1 MSFDLE
7 WLRELFHRPPKPHPT
22 VRHEYSLARGA
33 PRGDRDEDDP
43 HELSRTLNLAIL
55 RRLFR
60 YTKPY
65 AKKRNRL
72 FVLVTI
78 RSMQLPLLAWG
89 VGAIIRG
96 PVAGHNLHGLEWAL
110 IAYFA
115 LACFTDWT
123 LYYRQL
129 YALELG
135 ENVVRD
141 LRMYLLEHL
150 LTLPLSYFH
159 RTKVGRVI
167 SRMTSDIEAVRLGV
181 QNFLFVG
188 LVQCGQMLSACVLMA
203 MYSWKLFLV
212 VLLTAP
218 PAWALDRYFRGRLSH
233 ATRMMQESFS
243 RVTASL
249 AETVAGIRVTQSF
262 GREAVNAGIFRRLAH
277 DHSLYNLN
285 FARQSG
291 LFIPLLEVNSQFFIS
306 TVLLAG
312 GYCAFHPQWNM
323 PAGDLI
329 VFFFL
334 ANQFFGPITV
344 LGNQFAQALTALA
357 GAERLFRMLDTPP
370 EWQDTPDAQPLPP
383 LQGRVEFR
391 QVNFGYDP
399 ARPVLHN
406 FSFVA
411 EPGQTI
417 ALVGHTGSGKTSIIN
432 LLAKFYQ
439 AQSGEILFDGHEI
452 KGVTSFSLRKQMG
465 LVLQQSFLF
474 TGTVADNIRLPRPT
488 ATDEEVMAV
497 LRRLDC
503 LDLIA
508 ALPQGLQTKV
518 GEKGRGLSA
527 GQQQLVCFARAMLAD
542 PRILILDEATSAIDT
557 MTEARL
563 QSALNRLLEGRTSF
577 VVAHRLS
584 TIRNASQ
591 VLVLDHGR
599 LIERGTHNELL
610 AQGGVYA
617 GLYRQFASIAEG
629 EEGPQP

>member
-1 MSFDLE
+1 MNFDLG

-22 VRHEYSLARGA
+22 VRHEFSLARGA
-33 PRGDRDEDDP
+33 PRDDEEDDQHKLP
-43 HELSRTLNLAIL
+43 ASLDLRIL
-55 RRLFR
+55 RRLFS
-60 YTKPY
+60 YTHPY
-65 AKKRNRL
+65 AKMRNRL
-72 FVLVTI
+72 FALVSI

-96 PVAGHNLHGLEWAL
+96 PVAHGDRSALWWA
-110 IAYFA
+110 IGAYFA

-123 LYYRQL
+123 LYYRQF
-129 YALELG
+129 YALKLG
-135 ENVVRD
+135 EDVVRD
-141 LRMYLLEHL
+141 LRLILLQHL
-150 LTLPLSYFH
+150 FTLPMSFFN
-159 RTKVGRVI
+159 RTKLGRVI

-188 LVQCGQMLSACVLMA
+188 LVQCGQMFCACVLMLL
-203 MYSWKLFLV
+203 YSWKLFLV
-212 VLLTAP
+212 VLLTVP
-218 PAWALDRYFRGRLSH
+218 PAWLLDRYFRRRLSE

-262 GREAVNAGIFRRLAH
+262 GREVVNAGIFKRLAH
-277 DHSLYNLN
+277 DHSLYTLN
-285 FARQSG
+285 FARFSG
-291 LFIPLLEVNSQFFIS
+291 MFIPLLEVNSQFFIA

-312 GYCAFHPQWNM
+312 GYGALRPDWNM

-344 LGNQFAQALTALA
+344 LGNQFAQMLTALA

-370 EWQDTPDAQPLPP
+370 EWQDPPEARTLPH

-391 QVNFGYDP
+391 HVTFGYDT
-399 ARPVLHN
+399 ARPVLHDI
-406 FSFVA
+406 SFTA

-432 LLAKFYQ
+432 LLSKFYL
-439 AQSGEILFDGHEI
+439 AQSGEILLDGHEI
-452 KGVTSFSLRKQMG
+452 KSVTCASLRRQMG
-465 LVLQQSFLF
+465 LVLQHSFLF
-474 TGTVADNIRLPRPT
+474 TGTVADNIRLPRPE
-488 ATDEEVMAV
+488 ATDAEVTAV

-503 LDLIA
+503 LDLLES
-508 ALPQGLQTKV
+508 LPQGLATKV
-518 GEKGRGLSA
+518 GEKGRGLSV

-563 QSALNRLLEGRTSF
+563 QAALARLLEGRTSF

-584 TIRNASQ
+584 TIRNASE
-591 VLVLDHGR
+591 VLVLDHGH
-599 LIERGTHNELL
+599 LIERGTHAQLL
-610 AQGGVYA
+610 GQAGVYA
-617 GLYRQFASIAEG
+617 QLYRQFSSAG
-629 EEGPQP
+629 ESSGPA